1 MLAETI
7 LILAV
12 QCAPQV
18 NPNTILAIVATEAA
32 AHALGGYNEYS
43 ININDKSQRR
53 FRQPKTIAE
62 AVKITRQ
69 SIKNGQSVDIGL
81 MQVNTQ
87 HLEKY
92 KVTATQLFDPCTNI
106 RVGGAILTDY
116 YLKTKKSKRLQN
128 RLFVAFSLYNT
139 GNSLRGFKNGYVSKV
154 VNSARLLQ
162 DNKIILEIDQ

>member
-7 LILAV
+7 LILAI

-32 AHALGGYNEYS
+32 AHTVGGYNEFS
-43 ININDKSQRR
+43 ININNKSQQP
-53 FRQPKTIAE
+53 FKQPKRLAE

-69 SIKNGQSVDIGL
+69 SIRKGQSVDIGL

-87 HLEKY
+87 HLAKY

-106 RVGGAILTDY
+106 RIGGAILTDF
-116 YLKTKKSKRLQN
+116 YLKTSKNKRLQN
-128 RLFVAFSLYNT
+128 RLFLTFSMYNT
-139 GNSLRGFKNGYVSKV
+139 GDPSRGFRNGYVNKV
-154 VNSARLLQ
+154 INSAILLQ
-162 DNKIILEIDQ
+162 DNKIFLKIDH